1 MSLKGWHSGSTHVHM
16 NYGGNLH
23 NTLENLMMMSAAE
36 DQDIVLEQVAN
47 KDNRILDYQFFVPG
61 GGPHPLSRKDM
72 LLVVGQEYRPPF
84 WGHVFMFGLRDH
96 LISPFT
102 TGYEGTAIE
111 SLYPSNTDMFRKA
124 KAQGAYV
131 GYVHAYAGERD
142 PLEGDL
148 GGGKG
153 AIVDAALGTTDAIE
167 WSAAARAGFFPIY
180 ALWNNGFKVAAVGG
194 EDSISNL
201 HMSKLVGSHRTYVF
215 TGGRGL
221 DMHAWLEGM
230 RAGRAFVTNGPL
242 IEMSVNGSLPGE
254 TVGLPL
260 EGGTVDLEVH
270 VRSIVPLQTVRLY
283 FNGQVVEE
291 IPLGGN
297 RKTADFRKGV
307 PVVRSGW
314 YHVRAEGAP
323 ADRFPLDTSYPQA
336 FTNPVWVSVGNQ
348 PVRDRSAAEYAL
360 RWIDKLQKLADAWPG
375 WRSQREKDHVYGQF
389 DEARR
394 VYRRLASNAQD

>member
-1 MSLKGWHSGSTHVHM
+1 
-16 NYGGNLH
+16 
-23 NTLENLMMMSAAE
+23 
-36 DQDIVLEQVAN
+36 
-47 KDNRILDYQFFVPG
+47 
-61 GGPHPLSRKDM
+61 
-72 LLVVGQEYRPPF
+72 
-84 WGHVFMFGLRDH
+84 
-96 LISPFT
+96 
-102 TGYEGTAIE
+102 
-111 SLYPSNTDMFRKA
+111 MFRKA

-260 EGGTVDLEVH
+260 EGGTVDVEVH

-336 FTNPVWVSVGNQ
+336 FTNPIWVSVGNQ